1 MKVCFKPIK
10 FSLINQNRLFRLPLE
25 INRYAFVI
33 FQNVLST
40 CVLVSAVCVP
50 RRLSQRNKDLWR
62 LCYLYFTCLVQFVQF
77 SVSVVWLRSRSSL
90 ICANF
95 SLSLI
100 SIFITNVSS
109 QFKPIL
115 ISKTFSKLMSSMCF
129 EVQSRQSNAT
139 LLHTRILNRFWHYG
153 STIWSLFSV
162 TTFQILFR
170 NRRILRIAIWERLM
184 VRHGG
189 TRKSASVSVS
199 VLQ

>member
-10 FSLINQNRLFRLPLE
+10 FSLINQNRFFRLSLK

-33 FQNVLST
+33 FQNFLPT
-40 CVLVSAVCVP
+40 CVLVSTVCVP

-77 SVSVVWLRSRSSL
+77 SVSVVWFRSRSSL

-115 ISKTFSKLMSSMCF
+115 FRKHLVNSWAQCVLKCNHDSLMQFSCTPGSWIDFDIMVPRYGLF
-129 EVQSRQSNAT
+129 FFPLPHSRYSLET
-139 LLHTRILNRFWHYG
+139 EESYG
-153 STIWSLFSV
+153 SQYENGSWYG
-162 TTFQILFR
+162 
-170 NRRILRIAIWERLM
+170 M
-184 VRHGG
+184 VGL
-189 TRKSASVSVS
+189 VNQQVC
-199 VLQ
+199 QF